1 MVENKGYIGV
11 FEFNLES
18 DSFHGKVIKTKDVI
32 AFYGASVAELRKEMP
47 RSIAEYLA
55 FCRERGKQPEKP
67 FSGKLMLRT
76 NPQLHRRIALEAAR
90 RRLSMN
96 ACVQKILEN
105 AVAE

>member
-1 MVENKGYIGV
+1 MQ
-11 FEFNLES
+11 
-18 DSFHGKVIKTKDVI
+18 
-32 AFYGASVAELRKEMP
+32 
-47 RSIAEYLA
+47 RSIEEYLA
-55 FCRERGKQPEKP
+55 FCRERGRQPEKP

-96 ACVQKILEN
+96 AYVQTILEN

>member
-1 MVENKGYIGV
+1 MIEYQGYIGV
-11 FEFNLES
+11 FEFEPES
-18 DSFHGKVIKTKDVI
+18 DSFHGRVINTKDVI
-32 AFYGASVAELRKEMP
+32 AFYGASVVELRKEMQ
-47 RSIAEYLA
+47 RSIEEYLA
-55 FCRERGKQPEKP
+55 FCRERGRRPEKP

-96 ACVQKILEN
+96 AYVQTIREN